1 MAIAFDFCGKSVL
14 VTGGSQGI
22 GFGIAS
28 AFADSGAQVH
38 ITGTRE
44 EPTAYPNDLSRFHYH
59 RVRMQ
64 LPQERAELCASIEQ
78 LDVLVNNAG
87 MARDDEYDFD
97 AFGEVIEVNLN
108 AVVDLCYRFKERL
121 AQRKAVIVNIASVG
135 AHIALRDQ
143 PAYSASKAAVLGF
156 TKAIADKWA
165 REGIRCNA
173 VSPGF
178 VDTQIIEWARAE
190 GELSPELLRQVPLRR
205 LGRPEDVAA
214 AVLFL
219 AADESAYISGH
230 SLVVDGGYLI
240 R

>member
-1 MAIAFDFCGKSVL
+1 MAITFDFTGKCVL

-28 AFADSGAQVH
+28 AFADAGAIVH
-38 ITGTRE
+38 ITGTRD
-44 EPTAYPNDLSRFHYH
+44 EPGAYPNDLSRFHYH
-59 RVRMQ
+59 RARMQ
-64 LPQERAELCASIEQ
+64 SPEERTALAASIEQ

-87 MARDDEYDFD
+87 MARDDEYDFKSY
-97 AFGEVIEVNLN
+97 GEVIEVNLN
-108 AVVDLCYRFKERL
+108 AVVDLCYQFKDRL
-121 AQRKAVIVNIASVG
+121 ALRKGAIVNIASVG

-143 PAYSASKAAVLGF
+143 PAYSASKAGVLGF

-178 VDTQIIEWARAE
+178 IDTQIIEWARAD
-190 GELSPELLRQVPLRR
+190 GELSPDLLRQVPLRR
-205 LGRPEDVAA
+205 LGKPEDVAA

-219 AADESAYISGH
+219 AAEESAYVSGH

>member
-1 MAIAFDFCGKSVL
+1 MAITFDFAGKSVL

-28 AFADSGAQVH
+28 AFADAGAQVH

-44 EPTAYPNDLSRFHYH
+44 EPAAYPNDLSRFHYH
-59 RVRMQ
+59 RARMQ
-64 LPQERAELCASIEQ
+64 MPQERAALAASIEQ
-78 LDVLVNNAG
+78 LDILVNNAG
-87 MARDDEYDFD
+87 MARDDEYDFQ
-97 AFGEVIEVNLN
+97 AYGEVIEVNLN
-108 AVVDLCYRFKERL
+108 AVVDLCYRFRGRL
-121 AQRKAVIVNIASVG
+121 ARQKGAIVNIASVG

-178 VDTQIIEWARAE
+178 VDTQIIEWARAD
-190 GELSPELLRQVPLRR
+190 GELSPELLRQIPLRR
-205 LGRPEDVAA
+205 LGKPEDVAA

-219 AADESAYISGH
+219 VAEESAYVSGH